1 MTSTGCNHSLDKVNV
16 CQYFEYKLLPLSV
29 NVVFVLFMELV
40 KILSLFL
47 KIIDK
52 KIRKQIPLENKRRQH
67 SLSI

>member
-16 CQYFEYKLLPLSV
+16 CHYFEYKLLPLSV